1 MKRGRE
7 VAELIFEI
15 GCEELPAGFIEPALE
30 QMKAAWQQRCEDA
43 RISFGEVRT
52 FATPRRLVLIVDEIA
67 DKQSDLE
74 EVRTGPPAR
83 AAYRDGAPT
92 KAAEGFARGQG
103 VAVEDLYL
111 VETPK
116 GEYVAA
122 RVFEEGLPTKE
133 LVPEILTS
141 IIQGLHFPKSMRWAA
156 LRNTFARPVR
166 WLLAMLDGELVSLE
180 FAGVKSGKNTYGHRF
195 SAPGEIEVRSVE
207 HYEDKLAAADV
218 MLSQQVR
225 RSTIRAMLSVCAEQA
240 GGVIIDDPALVD
252 EVAFLVE
259 NVNAVLVTFSHDYL
273 QLPDEV
279 LISSMRSHQRY
290 FAVAHPETG
299 ALLNSCVVIYN
310 TPVRDADVVRAG
322 NLRVLKAR
330 LEDAKF
336 FWEQDLK
343 TPLAD
348 RVEKL
353 DDVVW
358 LRELGTLHERSSR
371 MSQLAATIAGQ
382 LGFDEHRIDT
392 ASRAAYLSKTDLL
405 TDMVGEFPDLQGIIG
420 RAYAVLNGEGDAVAQ
435 ALLDQ
440 YLPRGA
446 DDDLPATDPG
456 ACVALAERLDAL
468 VGIFGVG
475 KIPKSSADPYALR
488 RAALGV
494 LRILQGRAWNLSI
507 RDLVSA
513 AYGIYSEQGKQDA
526 FVTEEDAL
534 VTQVTDFIRTRLKHS
549 LANEFSTDVVDAVLA
564 VSGDDVLS
572 ARDRVE
578 ALAQLRDE
586 ADFEPL
592 AIGFK
597 RVVNILRKQ
606 ADAHYEIPETVDA
619 DLLEDLQERELLARY
634 EEAKRHVEGALETRD
649 WAAACKGLITLKAP
663 IDAFFDH
670 VMVMAEDENLRR
682 NRLAILDQLRGLFM
696 QVADISMIQTD
707 R

>member
-1 MKRGRE
+1 M
-7 VAELIFEI
+7 AELIFEI
-15 GCEELPAGFIEPALE
+15 GCEELPARFVEPALE
-30 QMKAAWQQRCEDA
+30 QIKEAWQQRCEDA
-43 RISFGEVRT
+43 RITHGEVRIL
-52 FATPRRLVLIVDEIA
+52 ATPRRLVLIVEDVA
-67 DKQSDLE
+67 AKQSDLE
-74 EVRTGPPAR
+74 EERTGPPAR

-122 RVFEEGLPTKE
+122 RVFEEGLPTSE
-133 LVPEILTS
+133 LLPGILTN
-141 IIQGLHFPKSMRWAA
+141 IIEGLHFPKSMRWAA
-156 LRNTFARPVR
+156 RRNTFARPVR
-166 WLLAMLDGELVSLE
+166 WLLALLDGEVVSLE
-180 FAGVKSGKNTYGHRF
+180 FAGVKSGKVTYGHRF
-195 SAPGEIEVRSVE
+195 SAPAAIEVRSVE
-207 HYEDKLAAADV
+207 HYEDKLADADV
-218 MLSQQVR
+218 MLSQDVR
-225 RSTIRAMLSVCAEQA
+225 RSTIRAMLSVCADQA
-240 GGVIIDDPALVD
+240 GGVIVDDPELVD

-273 QLPDEV
+273 KLPDEV

-290 FAVAHPETG
+290 FAVAHAETG

-322 NLRVLKAR
+322 NLRVLMAR

-358 LRELGTLHERSSR
+358 LRELGTLRERSAR
-371 MSQLAATIAGQ
+371 MSQLAASIANK
-382 LGFDEHRIDT
+382 LEFDADRIDT

-405 TDMVGEFPDLQGIIG
+405 TDMVGEFPDLQGVIG
-420 RAYAVLNGEGDAVAQ
+420 KAYAVLNGEGEAVAQ

-446 DDDLPATDPG
+446 DDDLPHTDPG

-488 RAALGV
+488 RASLGV

-507 RDLVSA
+507 GELVSA
-513 AYGIYSEQGKQDA
+513 AYAVYVGQGKQDA
-526 FVTEEDAL
+526 FVADEDAL
-534 VTQVTDFIRTRLKHS
+534 VAQVSDFILTRLKHA

-586 ADFEPL
+586 EDFEPL

-606 ADAHYEIPETVDA
+606 ADAHYEIPAEVDA

-634 EEAKRHVEGALETRD
+634 EEAKRQVESALETRD
-649 WAAACKGLITLKAP
+649 WAGACRGLITLKSP
-663 IDAFFDH
+663 IDDFFDH
-670 VMVMAEDENLRR
+670 VMVMADDENLRR
-682 NRLAILDQLRGLFM
+682 NRLAILDRLRDLFLR
-696 QVADISMIQTD
+696 VADISMIQTE